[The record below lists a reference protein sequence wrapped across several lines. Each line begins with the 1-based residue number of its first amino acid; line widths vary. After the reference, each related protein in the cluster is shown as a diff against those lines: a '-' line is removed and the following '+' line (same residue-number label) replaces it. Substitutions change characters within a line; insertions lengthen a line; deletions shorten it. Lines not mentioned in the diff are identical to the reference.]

1 MNTRRRSNGEFTARH
16 MLIITLTFFGII
28 IAVNMTM
35 ATLARS
41 SWTGLVVQN
50 SYVASQ
56 QFNRKAEAGRAQA
69 ALHWQ
74 GRLTVADGVIRYALL
89 DAAGKPVLPTSVK
102 VAFRHPASDAEDR
115 TIELTPEPGGAFGAR
130 QSVRDGAW
138 IVEVDAEV
146 GRALP
151 YRQVQRVFVRDGAI
165 Q

>member
-1 MNTRRRSNGEFTARH
+1 MTARRSTGEFTGRH
-16 MLIITLTFFGII
+16 MLIVTLTFFGVI

-74 GRLTVADGVIRYALL
+74 GTLTVAGGTIRYALV
-89 DAAGKPVLPTSVK
+89 DAAGKPLLPASVK
-102 VAFRHPASDAEDR
+102 VAFRHPAYDAEDR
-115 TIELTPEPGGAFGAR
+115 TIELTPEPGGVFSAR
-130 QSVRDGAW
+130 QAVRDGTW
-138 IVEVDAEV
+138 IVEVDADV
-146 GRALP
+146 GRASP
-151 YRQVQRVFVRDGAI
+151 YRQVKRVFIRGGAI

>member
-1 MNTRRRSNGEFTARH
+1 MTTRRRNPGEFTGRH

-56 QFNRKAEAGRAQA
+56 QFNRKAQEGRAQA

-74 GRLTVADGVIRYALL
+74 GTLTVTAGVIRYVLV
-89 DAAGKPVLPTSVK
+89 DAAGKPVLPASVK
-102 VAFRHPASDAEDR
+102 VAFRHPAYDAEDR
-115 TIELTPEPGGAFGAR
+115 TIELTPEPGGAFSAR
-130 QSVRDGAW
+130 QAVRDGAW
-138 IVEVDAEV
+138 IVEVDADV

>member
-1 MNTRRRSNGEFTARH
+1 MTMRRRSNGEFTGRH
-16 MLIITLTFFGII
+16 MLTITLAFFGII

-56 QFNRKAEAGRAQA
+56 QFNRKAQEGRAQA

-74 GRLTVADGVIRYALL
+74 GTLTVANGMIRYALV
-89 DAAGKPVLPTSVK
+89 DAVGKPVLPASVK
-102 VAFRHPASDAEDR
+102 VTFRHPAYDAEDR
-115 TIELTPEPGGAFGAR
+115 TIELAPEPGGAFSTR
-130 QSVRDGAW
+130 QAVRDGAW

-146 GRALP
+146 GRAVP
-151 YRQVQRVFVRDGAI
+151 YRQVQRVFVRNGAV

>member
-1 MNTRRRSNGEFTARH
+1 MTVRRRSTGEFTGRH
-16 MLIITLTFFGII
+16 MLIITLTFFGVI

-56 QFNRKAEAGRAQA
+56 QFNRKAEEGRAQA

-74 GRLTVADGVIRYALL
+74 GKLTVADGMIRYLL
-89 DAAGKPVLPTSVK
+89 RDADGKLVLPTSVK

-115 TIELTPEPGGAFGAR
+115 MVELLPEPGGAFSAR
-130 QSVRDGAW
+130 QAVRDGAW
-138 IVEVDAEV
+138 IVEVHAET
-146 GRALP
+146 GRASP
-151 YRQVQRVFVRDGAI
+151 YRQVQRVFVRGGAI

>member
-1 MNTRRRSNGEFTARH
+1 MTARRSTGEFTGRH
-16 MLIITLTFFGII
+16 MLIVTLTFFGVI

-74 GRLTVADGVIRYALL
+74 GTLTVAGGTIRYALV
-89 DAAGKPVLPTSVK
+89 DAAGKPVLPASVK
-102 VAFRHPASDAEDR
+102 VAFRHPAYDAKDR
-115 TIELTPEPGGAFGAR
+115 TIELTPEPGGVFSAR
-130 QSVRDGAW
+130 QAVRDGAW
-138 IVEVDAEV
+138 IVEVDADV
-146 GRALP
+146 GRASP
-151 YRQVQRVFVRDGAI
+151 YRQVKRVFIRGGAI

>member
-1 MNTRRRSNGEFTARH
+1 MTTRRRSTGEFTGRH
-16 MLIITLTFFGII
+16 MLIITLTFFGVI

-35 ATLARS
+35 AMLARS

-56 QFNRKAEAGRAQA
+56 QFNRKVQEGRAQA

-74 GRLTVADGVIRYALL
+74 GRLTIAGGVIRYVLV
-89 DAAGKPVLPTSVK
+89 DSGGKPVLPASVK
-102 VAFRHPASDAEDR
+102 VAFRHPAYDAEDR
-115 TIELTPEPGGAFGAR
+115 TIELAPEPSGAFSTR
-130 QSVRDGAW
+130 QAVRDGEW
-138 IVEVDAEV
+138 IVEVDADV

-151 YRQVQRVFVRDGAI
+151 YRQVRRVSVRNGAV

>member
-1 MNTRRRSNGEFTARH
+1 MTMRRRSTGEFTGRH
-16 MLIITLTFFGII
+16 MLVITLTFFGVI

-56 QFNRKAEAGRAQA
+56 QFNRKAEEGRAQA

-74 GRLTVADGVIRYALL
+74 GTLTVADGAIRYVLV
-89 DAAGKPVLPTSVK
+89 DAVGKPVLPVSVK
-102 VAFRHPASDAEDR
+102 VAFRHPAYDAEDR
-115 TIELTPEPGGAFGAR
+115 TIELKPERGGAFSAR
-130 QSVRDGAW
+130 LAVRDGAW
-138 IVEVDAEV
+138 IVEVDADV

-151 YRQVQRVFVRDGAI
+151 YRQVQRVFVRNGAV